1 MQFYCSCQ
9 VEQERKQNKSLEAEV
24 QSVSN
29 ELTKFARHREVVLK
43 LIKKRS
49 QILTDLTET
58 QSSIV
63 SLEEALQKAEVDA
76 QQTEERLSEE
86 CSKCG
91 HIEAV
96 AEQQLGVASMERE
109 QLLSRLS
116 LIERQNR
123 ELYVE
128 LERLRSAIGPRS
140 RHHPTPLASDG
151 AAVINLNDGGLAP
164 QTKHVLASPAESRV
178 HSSVVTGDAA
188 RLPHA
193 KVVAHVASIG
203 VTPQPR
209 VVEASRTGHVP
220 EINTGSKF
228 VAGHQVVLAKPTDV
242 QMPPVVERGSA
253 SSSGMVSMT
262 TTSGTRISIA
272 VSGSSNQLRKP
283 TPAVAGRVVPPPVPP
298 NKPQVSITQP
308 RLPTA
313 PHVGG
318 FGPAIPNA
326 QPSKPQPQAKYGIAF
341 SQDRMSVPDSKPI
354 LTAGGATSR
363 QPSAPSSQTGT
374 SSHIAMVVGETSTV
388 HKHPS
393 QVCVNIK

>member
-1 MQFYCSCQ
+1 M
-9 VEQERKQNKSLEAEV
+9 ELERKQNKNLETEV

-29 ELTKFARHREVVLK
+29 ELAKFARHREVVLK

-49 QILTDLTET
+49 QIVTDLSET

-86 CSKCG
+86 CSKCV

-140 RHHPTPLASDG
+140 RHNPAPVVASDG
-151 AAVINLNDGGLAP
+151 IAVINLNDGGSAS
-164 QTKHVLASPAESRV
+164 QTKHMLASPAETRV
-178 HSSVVTGDAA
+178 HSSLATGDA

-193 KVVAHVASIG
+193 KVVAHVAPIG

-209 VVEASRTGHVP
+209 VVEASRTGPVP

-242 QMPPVVERGSA
+242 RMPPVVELGSA

-318 FGPAIPNA
+318 SGRAIPNA
-326 QPSKPQPQAKYGIAF
+326 QPSKPQPQAKYGVAF
-341 SQDRMSVPDSKPI
+341 SQDRMSVPDNKPI

-363 QPSAPSSQTGT
+363 QPAAPSSQTGT
-374 SSHIAMVVGETSTV
+374 SSHIAMVVGETSAV